1 MKTNG
6 KIHMVTIIKIIISIL
21 SVSFGILSLILLRA
35 QGYDYPVYVTIL
47 MCCISIASL
56 LLLSSGI
63 LGILRHKKIEQE
75 KLESIVKWVYA
86 ISGGSA
92 LLIIAPLTI
101 ILLSAQG
108 ISFTVFLPCFF
119 VTLIV
124 PVILIVVGIV
134 KCINVC
140 RS

>member
-6 KIHMVTIIKIIISIL
+6 KIHMVTTIKIIISIL
-21 SVSFGILSLILLRA
+21 SVSFGILSMIFLRA
-35 QGYDYPVYVTIL
+35 QGYDYPIYVTTL

-75 KLESIVKWVYA
+75 KLGSIVKWIYA

-92 LLIIAPLTI
+92 LLIIAPLIVI
-101 ILLSAQG
+101 ILSAQG

-119 VTLIV
+119 VAIIV

-134 KCINVC
+134 KCINIC